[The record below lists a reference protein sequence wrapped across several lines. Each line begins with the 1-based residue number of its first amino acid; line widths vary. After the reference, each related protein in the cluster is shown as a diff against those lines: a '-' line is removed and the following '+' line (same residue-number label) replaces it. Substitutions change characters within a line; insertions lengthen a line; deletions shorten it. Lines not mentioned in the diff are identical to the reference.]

1 MSNFVLDASVTLA
14 WLIDASIA
22 PYALRVRQLLLDG
35 DKAFVPSLWRFE
47 LANGFVVAERRGVLT
62 ADDTKQ
68 ILQGFEAVLGDAIQ
82 VLSDS
87 LSISRVLSTARN
99 WGLTAYDA
107 AYLLLAEQEQVPIAT
122 LDRSLANAAKQAG
135 VPLVT

>member
-1 MSNFVLDASVTLA
+1 
-14 WLIDASIA
+14 
-22 PYALRVRQLLLDG
+22 LRVRQLLLDG

-62 ADDTKQ
+62 ADDTNQ

-122 LDRSLANAAKQAG
+122 LDHSLANAAKQAG